1 MEEFPLYYAND
12 VVSPYLSHSLGFFSN
27 YSGQNLYDPFVDTL
41 YNILF
46 TAYPIGWFAVYD
58 KEENYDVLETKADA
72 YKIGM
77 ESKCFNFFQFWK
89 WYLYAFITSLII
101 FFYVFL
107 TMENNVNTDLF
118 MYDLWTMGIFL

>member
-1 MEEFPLYYAND
+1 M
-12 VVSPYLSHSLGFFSN
+12 
-27 YSGQNLYDPFVDTL
+27 

-58 KEENYDVLETKADA
+58 KEDDYDKLETNSEA

-77 ESKCFNFFQFWK
+77 EFKCFNFFQFWK

-101 FFYVFL
+101 FFSVYVGMSNSF
-107 TMENNVNTDLF
+107 NNHLLMWDI
-118 MYDLWTMGIFL
+118 WTIGIIQ